1 MKMMDK
7 GNGRA
12 MNPGVKARSRAM
24 GEGAM
29 SRSRAMGKSDFTPC
43 AGCPNPSACRAAGK
57 CMGGSMKGRK

>member
-12 MNPGVKARSRAM
+12 MNPGTKSRSRAM

-29 SRSRAMGKSDFTPC
+29 SRSRAMGKNDFTPC
-43 AGCPNPSACRAAGK
+43 AGCPNPRACRSAGM

>member
-12 MNPGVKARSRAM
+12 MNPGTKSRSRAM
-24 GEGAM
+24 GEGAK
-29 SRSRAMGKSDFTPC
+29 SRSRAMGKNDFTPC
-43 AGCPNPSACRAAGK
+43 AGCPSPSACRAAGK

>member
-12 MNPGVKARSRAM
+12 MNPGTKSRSRAM

-29 SRSRAMGKSDFTPC
+29 SRSRAMGKNDFTPC
-43 AGCPNPSACRAAGK
+43 AGCPNPRACRSAGM
-57 CMGGSMKGRK
+57 CMGGSVKGRK